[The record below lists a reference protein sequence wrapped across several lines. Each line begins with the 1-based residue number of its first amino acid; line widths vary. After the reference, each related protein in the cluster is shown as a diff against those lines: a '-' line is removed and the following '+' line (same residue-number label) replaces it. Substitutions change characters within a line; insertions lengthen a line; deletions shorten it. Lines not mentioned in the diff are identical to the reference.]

1 MARRMTAAERAA
13 RAKLA
18 RTRAR
23 RALLDGLRAERRA
36 IDLADAHYVDRHQ
49 SAPCCSAWRRPRG
62 TRRGR
67 SVVFGGVKFGLR
79 FGIWRY
85 VVDPGT
91 GKYLVAAE
99 GGWV

>member
-1 MARRMTAAERAA
+1 MTRLTAADRVARARRV
-13 RAKLA
+13 

-23 RALLDGLRAERRA
+23 RALLDGLRAERRSL
-36 IDLADAHYVDRHQ
+36 DLAGAHRFNHHQCPLLFGLAQAARDAQ
-49 SAPCCSAWRRPRG
+49 
-62 TRRGR
+62 GR
-67 SVVFGGVKFGLR
+67 SVEFAGVRFGLR

-99 GGWV
+99 GGWL